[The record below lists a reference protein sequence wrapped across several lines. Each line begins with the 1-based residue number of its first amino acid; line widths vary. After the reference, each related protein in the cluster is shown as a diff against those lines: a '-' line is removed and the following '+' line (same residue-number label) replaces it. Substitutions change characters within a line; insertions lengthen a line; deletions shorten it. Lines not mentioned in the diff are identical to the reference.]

1 MIIFGKILV
10 LVIGV
15 LIGILFLPILFMIL
29 DILSRK
35 KGNRIKSYHNE
46 MKLLWS
52 ISQSKITDVF
62 VDKST
67 GDIYY
72 VTDTDIN
79 NDFKL
84 IVEKYFIDCYIVSQV
99 HVNNLTTSTTTIGT
113 GTICSFKKYL
123 LKKSRTRLKKFDIE
137 TFENINDVYEKL
149 DLVFKSKAR
158 ELKIKSLLS

>member
-1 MIIFGKILV
+1 
-10 LVIGV
+10 
-15 LIGILFLPILFMIL
+15 
-29 DILSRK
+29 
-35 KGNRIKSYHNE
+35 

-99 HVNNLTTSTTTIGT
+99 YVNNLTTLTTTIGT

-123 LKKSRTRLKKFDIE
+123 LKKSRIRLKKFDIE

>member
-1 MIIFGKILV
+1 
-10 LVIGV
+10 
-15 LIGILFLPILFMIL
+15 MIL

-35 KGNRIKSYHNE
+35 KGNRIKSYQQE

-99 HVNNLTTSTTTIGT
+99 YVNNLTTLTTTIGT

-123 LKKSRTRLKKFDIE
+123 LKKSRIRLKKFDIE